1 VFQGLDG
8 KLRLKRREVMKMRWV
23 LLTLVFACLGA
34 MTQAQVPDG
43 GIGIKHSLNS
53 QLITSLSG
61 PLTFID
67 CPGTTTEIMND
78 CALFGTK
85 TQAVFAG
92 QNGTS
97 TAWNT
102 LDLVLLG
109 YDPVTD
115 HTLGCFGNTLFK
127 TCTITPGS
135 DCTLTSTSCSL
146 NVDFLQGTG
155 TGIGCTPGF
164 NGCPSGDG
172 DGDEGEGD
180 ESSCGA
186 DAACAHFTVGI
197 GGTDALNFNTRLSLT
212 GGSFAAD
219 PTPEPQTL
227 LLVGIAILGMAFFAS
242 KKGLLAC
249 R

>member
-1 VFQGLDG
+1 
-8 KLRLKRREVMKMRWV
+8 MKMRWV
-23 LLTLVFACLGA
+23 LLTLMFACLGA

-43 GIGIKHSLNS
+43 GIGIKNSLNS
-53 QLITSLSG
+53 QLITSLTG

-67 CPGTTTEIMND
+67 CPGTTTEIKND
-78 CALFGTK
+78 CKLFGTE

-97 TAWNT
+97 KAFST

-109 YDPVTD
+109 YDPATD
-115 HTLGCFGNTLFK
+115 PTLNCFGNGVFSI
-127 TCTITPGS
+127 CTITPGS
-135 DCTLTSTSCSL
+135 DCASHPTNCSL
-146 NVDFLQGTG
+146 DVNFSQGTG
-155 TGIGCTPGF
+155 TGIGCTPGL

-180 ESSCGA
+180 DESSCGA
-186 DAACAHFTVGI
+186 HDACAHFAVGL
-197 GGTDALNFNTRLSLT
+197 GGSATLNFNTPLKLT

-219 PTPEPQTL
+219 TPEPQTL